1 MEENNNMNEEKLIH
15 EHSECHCKKTGI
27 AMIIAAFL
35 GGFLAIYFVA
45 DQIMERKLNSVS
57 FAPDRFEQK
66 MLNDM
71 DRMYRQDMRAF
82 DDMFKKMPQPK
93 MHKPKHK
100 DLMFP
105 PMFMTDDVKIKSDF
119 EDNHF
124 NITIGLK
131 PFQDDENK
139 VNYNVNGRKLT
150 VFGNSH
156 VKDKGYEE
164 DIAFSQDFI
173 LPENSDIAN
182 ISKIKDGNK
191 LILSVP
197 MK

>member
-1 MEENNNMNEEKLIH
+1 MEENNNINEEKTNEDH
-15 EHSECHCKKTGI
+15 KECQCKKTGI

-45 DQIMERKLNSVS
+45 DQIMERKLNSIS
-57 FAPDRFEQK
+57 FTPNRFEQK
-66 MLNDM
+66 MFDDM
-71 DRMYRQDMRAF
+71 DRMYRQDMKAF

-93 MHKPKHK
+93 MHELKHK
-100 DLMFP
+100 HPMM

-139 VNYNVNGRKLT
+139 INYNVNGRKLT

-173 LPENSDIAN
+173 LPENSDILN

-191 LILSVP
+191 LIISVP
-197 MK
+197 VK